1 MSKKK
6 NNLLLILVIV
16 HISVI
21 TLSNVLVSIPIEI
34 YNFKITW
41 AAFSFPLI
49 VVATDLTIRLIGKS
63 MAQKTITFSFPLA
76 IISSVLILYIE
87 DNPSS
92 VSLRIGTASAL
103 AYAIGVLIDINAFQ
117 LIREKYSSWWIAPA
131 LSTIV
136 SNIIDSY
143 TFFFT
148 AFYKSDDT
156 YMSQNWLEIAGTQTI
171 LKILIGLIFFL
182 PTYGLLLSFFSKKIK
197 SFKIEQ

>member
-1 MSKKK
+1 MLKKK
-6 NNLLLILVIV
+6 ISLLPLLVIF
-16 HISVI
+16 HISII
-21 TLSNVLVSIPIEI
+21 TLSNVLVSIPIEF
-34 YNFKITW
+34 YSFKITW

-63 MAQKTITFSFPLA
+63 MAQKTITFSFPFA
-76 IISSVLILYIE
+76 IISSILILYLE
-87 DNPSS
+87 ENPAS
-92 VSLRIGTASAL
+92 VSIRIGIASGI

-117 LIREKYSSWWIAPA
+117 FIREKYASWWIAPA

-148 AFYKSDDT
+148 AFYNSDDI
-156 YMSQNWLEIAGTQTI
+156 YMSNNWFEIAGTQTI

-182 PTYGLLLSFFSKKIK
+182 PAYGVLLRFFSRKINSLK
-197 SFKIEQ
+197 N

>member
-1 MSKKK
+1 MSKK
-6 NNLLLILVIV
+6 NNLLLTLVIV
-16 HISVI
+16 HISII

-143 TFFFT
+143 TFFFI

-182 PTYGLLLSFFSKKIK
+182 PTYGFLLSFFSKKIK

>member
-1 MSKKK
+1 MLKKK
-6 NNLLLILVIV
+6 ISLLPLLVIF
-16 HISVI
+16 HISII
-21 TLSNVLVSIPIEI
+21 TLSNVLVSIPIEF
-34 YNFKITW
+34 YSFKITW

-63 MAQKTITFSFPLA
+63 MAQKTITFSFPFA
-76 IISSVLILYIE
+76 IISSILILYLE
-87 DNPSS
+87 ENPAS
-92 VSLRIGTASAL
+92 VSIRIGIASGI

-117 LIREKYSSWWIAPA
+117 FIREKYASWWIAPA

-148 AFYKSDDT
+148 AFYNSDDI
-156 YMSQNWLEIAGTQTI
+156 YMSNNWFEIAGTQTI

-182 PTYGLLLSFFSKKIK
+182 PAYGVLLRFFSRKINSLKK
-197 SFKIEQ
+197 

>member
-1 MSKKK
+1 MLKKK
-6 NNLLLILVIV
+6 ISLLPLLVIF
-16 HISVI
+16 HISII
-21 TLSNVLVSIPIEI
+21 TLSNVLVSIPIEF
-34 YNFKITW
+34 YSFKITW

-63 MAQKTITFSFPLA
+63 MAQKTITFSFPFA
-76 IISSVLILYIE
+76 IISSILILYLE
-87 DNPSS
+87 ENPTS
-92 VSLRIGTASAL
+92 VSIRIGIASGI

-117 LIREKYSSWWIAPA
+117 FIRDKYSSWWIAPA

-148 AFYKSDDT
+148 AFYNSDDI
-156 YMSQNWLEIAGTQTI
+156 YMSNNWFEIAGTQTI

-182 PTYGLLLSFFSKKIK
+182 PAYGVLLRFFSRKVNSLKN
-197 SFKIEQ
+197 

>member
-1 MSKKK
+1 
-6 NNLLLILVIV
+6 
-16 HISVI
+16 
-21 TLSNVLVSIPIEI
+21 
-34 YNFKITW
+34 
-41 AAFSFPLI
+41 
-49 VVATDLTIRLIGKS
+49 

-143 TFFFT
+143 TFFFI

-182 PTYGLLLSFFSKKIK
+182 PTYGFLLSFFSKKIK

>member
-1 MSKKK
+1 MLKKK
-6 NNLLLILVIV
+6 ISLLPLLVIF
-16 HISVI
+16 HISII
-21 TLSNVLVSIPIEI
+21 TLSNVLVSIPIEF
-34 YNFKITW
+34 YSFKITW

-63 MAQKTITFSFPLA
+63 MAQKTITFSFPFA
-76 IISSVLILYIE
+76 IISSILILYLE
-87 DNPSS
+87 ENPAS
-92 VSLRIGTASAL
+92 VSIRIGIASGI

-117 LIREKYSSWWIAPA
+117 FIREKYASWWIAPA

-148 AFYKSDDT
+148 AFYNSDDI
-156 YMSQNWLEIAGTQTI
+156 YMSNNWFEIAGTQTI

-182 PTYGLLLSFFSKKIK
+182 PAYGVLLRFFFFFFNSLKN
-197 SFKIEQ
+197 